1 MVIDTIG
8 EILFFATFFTPVI
21 TVPVI
26 WYTNKGDTKKW
37 RIVSALLWALL
48 LSILFF
54 ITSMGILLRN
64 GMGPV

>member
-1 MVIDTIG
+1 MLIDTIG
-8 EILFFATFFTPVI
+8 EILFFITFFTPVI
-21 TVPVI
+21 TLPLV
-26 WYTNKGDTKKW
+26 WYTNKGDTRKW
-37 RIVSALLWALL
+37 RLVYGLLWALL